1 MGQVFR
7 IERTVLHC
15 KSGKT
20 RQETVYGVTSLS
32 PAQAG
37 AGRIGELVRGHWQIE
52 NRLHWVRDVTF
63 DEDRSQVRT
72 GTGPRALASLRN
84 FAISRLRLAGC
95 ANIARAVRQ
104 QARDWRLP
112 LTLLGISRTPPPA
125 PHPPAVCFRAGA
137 TRPTPSTP
145 AFPPPKTP
153 SPPRTGLRPLHPE
166 ATPLLTVH
174 PGRTTLTWT

>member
-1 MGQVFR
+1 MLFPPPAVTTGKAHGRLERRSIQTSTDLNRYLDFPYVGHVFR
-7 IERTVLHC
+7 IERTVTRG

-20 RQETVYGVTSLS
+20 RHETVYGVTSLH
-32 PAQAG
+32 PQQAN
-37 AGRIGELVRGHWQIE
+37 ARRIGELVRGHWEIE

-95 ANIARAVRQ
+95 ANIAQALRQ

-112 LTLLGISRTPPPA
+112 LTLLGI
-125 PHPPAVCFRAGA
+125 
-137 TRPTPSTP
+137 
-145 AFPPPKTP
+145 
-153 SPPRTGLRPLHPE
+153 
-166 ATPLLTVH
+166 
-174 PGRTTLTWT
+174 